1 MKRLSRNQLIVF
13 LFFVLHQ
20 SLFGQ
25 SDVTFSIQAHADD
38 WQLFMSSN
46 LIDDASDPDNK
57 VVFITFTAGDDGH
70 ANHGFNGSEIPY
82 YLARERGSV
91 YSSKFIADLR
101 NLKPEDIPKPKKAV
115 VSYKKEDSS
124 LVKHCITKY
133 IYKNT
138 VNYFL
143 RLPDGN
149 RHGSGYKT
157 TDEQSLQKLKE
168 GDISKISA
176 IDNSATYENWDDLV
190 KTVRQIILSEQDDD
204 EQIWI
209 NCASINTRYNPNDHS
224 DHRHASLAAREAVA
238 DMDWVGIA
246 SWMNYASRKKRAN
259 LNNRQHQNA
268 AAVFAVYNWALLE
281 NRYYGSFDHNHQW
294 WLLRDY
300 YKITPPTG
308 FFTDRKTLPQDSL
321 LLIPTPMITAY
332 TNPVRVGEKIEFST
346 EVVEKGHLEVELIDM
361 NGATAK
367 TKKLQVKE
375 GPNNFNLPTDNLVE
389 GVYVV
394 RLDLNHKYV
403 QSKKVVLVN

>member
-1 MKRLSRNQLIVF
+1 
-13 LFFVLHQ
+13 
-20 SLFGQ
+20 
-25 SDVTFSIQAHADD
+25 
-38 WQLFMSSN
+38 
-46 LIDDASDPDNK
+46 
-57 VVFITFTAGDDGH
+57 
-70 ANHGFNGSEIPY
+70 
-82 YLARERGSV
+82 
-91 YSSKFIADLR
+91 
-101 NLKPEDIPKPKKAV
+101 
-115 VSYKKEDSS
+115 
-124 LVKHCITKY
+124 
-133 IYKNT
+133 
-138 VNYFL
+138 
-143 RLPDGN
+143 
-149 RHGSGYKT
+149 
-157 TDEQSLQKLKE
+157 
-168 GDISKISA
+168 
-176 IDNSATYENWDDLV
+176 
-190 KTVRQIILSEQDDD
+190 
-204 EQIWI
+204 
-209 NCASINTRYNPNDHS
+209 
-224 DHRHASLAAREAVA
+224 
-238 DMDWVGIA
+238 
-246 SWMNYASRKKRAN
+246 MNYASRKKRAN